1 MLNLLHI
8 SEPAQVWET
17 LLHSSSVTSEG
28 YHVVLTLPLFFAETT
43 PTSFNFQSPHFLSL
57 LLY

>member
-8 SEPAQVWET
+8 PEPAQVWET
-17 LLHSSSVTSEG
+17 LLHSSSVTFEG
-28 YHVVLTLPLFFAETT
+28 YHALTLPLFFAETT